1 MSEAQQARPL
11 RAGWDERAR
20 AAQDR
25 PVFKAFAKHL
35 KLDAQRAL
43 LAAERFGM
51 AAGTPARLAQ
61 LAALGALR
69 VGGLRLLVVD
79 VRAND
84 KQQCAPACPAPV
96 C

>member
-1 MSEAQQARPL
+1 
-11 RAGWDERAR
+11 
-20 AAQDR
+20 
-25 PVFKAFAKHL
+25 
-35 KLDAQRAL
+35 
-43 LAAERFGM
+43 
-51 AAGTPARLAQ
+51 
-61 LAALGALR
+61 